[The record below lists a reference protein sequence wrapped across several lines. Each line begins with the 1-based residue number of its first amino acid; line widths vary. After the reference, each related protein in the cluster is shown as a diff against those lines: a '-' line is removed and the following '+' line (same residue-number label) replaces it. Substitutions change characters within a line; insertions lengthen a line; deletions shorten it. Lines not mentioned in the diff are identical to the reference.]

1 MNTIRNAFRYLF
13 QPIQVETRFQLIV
26 WVLLLIATFIGYR
39 QSRNRMSVKAGE
51 QMDKLIGMMV
61 KEFNLACEIKQERK
75 GLIDEQRKARDIFKS

>member
-1 MNTIRNAFRYLF
+1 MRVNHNPRRKKYDGVNHYTISKGMKKMNTIRNAFRYLF

-51 QMDKLIGMMV
+51 
-61 KEFNLACEIKQERK
+61 
-75 GLIDEQRKARDIFKS
+75 